1 MKENISVLIAD
12 DNQDFAYTLSN
23 YINDQEDMEVIGIA
37 KDGNEA
43 VNLISTIKPEIVLLD
58 VIMPHLDGLGV
69 LEKLNKNANP
79 NQPTIIMLSAVGQD
93 KITQRAISLGAEYYV
108 VKPFDIE
115 LLIKRIREIK
125 FYKPE
130 PQKDTFVTRDSKK
143 MYIDVDPAKVGS
155 DQNLEA
161 LVTNLIHE
169 VGVPAHIK
177 GYQYLREA
185 IMMVIKD
192 IDVINQITKR
202 LDEFSKGA
210 KVTTLDEVWIDYFLD
225 EKKEQK
231 EQLAYETMMCLDEV
245 AMAIALKPDAEFE
258 SVDDLVNRFNNIDEI
273 MLYLSQKY
281 NVAFM

>member
-1 MKENISVLIAD
+1 MKEKISVLIAD

-69 LEKLNKNANP
+69 LEKLSKNANP
-79 NQPTIIMLSAVGQD
+79 DQPTIIMLSAVGQD

-177 GYQYLREA
+177 EYQYLREA

-192 IDVINQITKR
+192 IDVINQITKSLYPQIASKFNTTPSR
-202 LDEFSKGA
+202 VERAIRHAIEVAWGRGDQKTVEKIFGYTISASKG
-210 KVTTLDEVWIDYFLD
+210 KPTNSEFI
-225 EKKEQK
+225 
-231 EQLAYETMMCLDEV
+231 
-245 AMAIALKPDAEFE
+245 AMIADKLRLELKIA
-258 SVDDLVNRFNNIDEI
+258 
-273 MLYLSQKY
+273 
-281 NVAFM
+281 

>member
-1 MKENISVLIAD
+1 
-12 DNQDFAYTLSN
+12 
-23 YINDQEDMEVIGIA
+23 
-37 KDGNEA
+37 
-43 VNLISTIKPEIVLLD
+43 
-58 VIMPHLDGLGV
+58 MPHLDGLGV
-69 LEKLNKNANP
+69 LEKLSKNANP
-79 NQPTIIMLSAVGQD
+79 DQPTIIMLSAVGQD

-192 IDVINQITKR
+192 IDVINQITKSLYPQIASKFNTTPSR
-202 LDEFSKGA
+202 VERAIRHAIEVAWGRGDQKTVEKIFGYTISASKG
-210 KVTTLDEVWIDYFLD
+210 KPTNSEFI
-225 EKKEQK
+225 
-231 EQLAYETMMCLDEV
+231 
-245 AMAIALKPDAEFE
+245 AMIADKLRLELKIA
-258 SVDDLVNRFNNIDEI
+258 
-273 MLYLSQKY
+273 
-281 NVAFM
+281 

>member
-1 MKENISVLIAD
+1 MKEKISVLIAD

-130 PQKDTFVTRDSKK
+130 P
-143 MYIDVDPAKVGS
+143 
-155 DQNLEA
+155 
-161 LVTNLIHE
+161 
-169 VGVPAHIK
+169 
-177 GYQYLREA
+177 
-185 IMMVIKD
+185 
-192 IDVINQITKR
+192 
-202 LDEFSKGA
+202 
-210 KVTTLDEVWIDYFLD
+210 
-225 EKKEQK
+225 
-231 EQLAYETMMCLDEV
+231 
-245 AMAIALKPDAEFE
+245 
-258 SVDDLVNRFNNIDEI
+258 
-273 MLYLSQKY
+273 
-281 NVAFM
+281 